1 MARISKLV
9 YDGEIVGYRTMYKS
23 QMYDTDIETLESLGM
38 VLPETVRPVELFN
51 VDGELKSKSEIEQNR
66 YVIDI
71 SGNRDKV
78 LIVFR
83 SYDISGQNQN
93 DIGD

>member
-23 QMYDTDIETLESLGM
+23 KMYDTDIDTLKELGM
-38 VLPETVRPVELFN
+38 VLPETARTVELFN
-51 VDGELKSKSEIEQNR
+51 SGGELKSKSEIEQGR

-71 SGNRDKV
+71 SGNKDKV
-78 LIVFR
+78 LVVFR
-83 SYDISGQNQN
+83 SYDISDQNQN
-93 DIGD
+93 DIGE